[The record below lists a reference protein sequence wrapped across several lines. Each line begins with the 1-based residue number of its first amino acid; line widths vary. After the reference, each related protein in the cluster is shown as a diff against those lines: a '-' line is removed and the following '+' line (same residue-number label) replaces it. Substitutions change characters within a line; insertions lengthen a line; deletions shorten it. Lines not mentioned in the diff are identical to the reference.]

1 VNGSADFER
10 VGIAISDAARRSLA
24 WLAGFELGRELAT
37 ARDEVISGQRDAD
50 RCRRQ
55 LIDLCAGAGID
66 PGTDPH
72 AALLAHLR
80 GPGPGGGGR

>member
-1 VNGSADFER
+1 MNGSADFER
-10 VGIAISDAARRSLA
+10 VGVPTSDAARRSLA
-24 WLAGFELGRELAT
+24 WLAGFALGRELAT
-37 ARDEVISGQRDAD
+37 ARDEVISRRRDAD

-55 LIDLCAGAGID
+55 LIDLCSGEGID

-80 GPGPGGGGR
+80 GPGLGGGGR